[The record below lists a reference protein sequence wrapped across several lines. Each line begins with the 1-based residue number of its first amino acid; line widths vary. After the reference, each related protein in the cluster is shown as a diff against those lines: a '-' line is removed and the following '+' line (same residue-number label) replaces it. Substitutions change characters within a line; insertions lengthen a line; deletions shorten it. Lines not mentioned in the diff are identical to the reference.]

1 MRFIPTNCLQEGMRL
16 AKPLYRGDHELMLA
30 EGITLNARYISSIV
44 RLRYLGVYIDDDLS
58 KDIDVVNIISDELRR
73 ETMAG
78 IAKIFVTA
86 EQGGKACVKLDVNK
100 QVGDIVDE
108 LLSNRNM
115 MVNMMDLRS
124 FDSYTYSHSI
134 DVAVLSIIIGIS
146 MNYRKDDL
154 IKLGIGALLHDIGKV
169 FIGKDILN
177 KEGPLTPGEF
187 DIVKKHPQMGYD
199 YVAEKYLV
207 PISSRVT
214 IADHHEKYDG
224 SGYPHGKKKSEIS
237 FFGRITAVADVY
249 DALISERPYRKALS
263 PSSAMEYIMAGS
275 GTLFDPDVIQVFTRK
290 VAPYPVGTTVELS
303 NGWTGIVL
311 ENFESFCLRPR
322 IRIFQKAGKYVEP
335 FEVSLKDDFNYL
347 NVTLSGLADTL

>member
-30 EGITLNARYISSIV
+30 EGVTLNARYIGSIV
-44 RLRYLGVYIDDDLS
+44 RLRYQGVYIDDDLS
-58 KDIDVVNIISDELRR
+58 KDIDVVNVISDELRR
-73 ETMAG
+73 ETMTG
-78 IAKIFVTA
+78 ISKIFMTA
-86 EQGGKACVKLDVNK
+86 EQGRKTSKLDINK

-108 LLSNRNM
+108 LLGNRSM

-134 DVAVLSIIIGIS
+134 NVAVLSIIIGITL
-146 MNYRKDDL
+146 NYGKEDL

-169 FIGKDILN
+169 FISKDILN
-177 KEGPLTPGEF
+177 KEGPLTPSEY
-187 DIVKKHPQMGYD
+187 DIIKKHPQLGYD
-199 YVAEKYLV
+199 YVVEKYLMPV
-207 PISSRVT
+207 LSRVT
-214 IADHHEKYDG
+214 IADHHERYDG
-224 SGYPHGKKKSEIS
+224 SGYPRGKKKSEIS
-237 FFGRITAVADVY
+237 CFGKIAAVADVY

-263 PSSAMEYIMAGS
+263 PSNAMEYMMAGS
-275 GTLFDPDVIQVFTRK
+275 GTLFDPDIIRVFTRK
-290 VAPYPVGTTVELS
+290 IAPYPVGTTILLS
-303 NGWTGIVL
+303 NGWTGIIL

-347 NVTLSGLADTL
+347 NVTVSGLEDPL